1 MKYKVA
7 FYYLDGVHK
16 LNLYICYQRDG
27 LDLNPCDACYWD
39 FLEIGHAHFCGTHL
53 VQLEPSTVITS

>member
-27 LDLNPCDACYWD
+27 LDLNPCDGCYWG
-39 FLEIGHAHFCGTHL
+39 FLEIGHAHFCGTPL
-53 VQLEPSTVITS
+53 VQLDPSTVITG